1 MLFRS
6 SFFFLTIC
14 WQQSIVIKSII
25 NYKYVVKT
33 IENYMEE
40 LKKKKKNKQTNIT
53 FGKIL
58 LLYAPKKKKNTNAIY
73 NLIHTHTH
81 THTYIYIITLDK
93 YYKRIIT

>member
-1 MLFRS
+1 MWLKRLKITWKNF
-6 SFFFLTIC
+6 
-14 WQQSIVIKSII
+14 
-25 NYKYVVKT
+25 
-33 IENYMEE
+33 
-40 LKKKKKNKQTNIT
+40 KKKKKKTNIT

-58 LLYAPKKKKNTNAIY
+58 LHFTHQRKKNTNVIY